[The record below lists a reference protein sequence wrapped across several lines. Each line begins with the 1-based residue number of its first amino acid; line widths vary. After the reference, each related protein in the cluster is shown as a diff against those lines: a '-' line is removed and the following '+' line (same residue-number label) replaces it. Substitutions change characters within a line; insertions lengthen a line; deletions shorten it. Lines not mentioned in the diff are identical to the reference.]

1 MKNIFCD
8 KMTGTTFERPQYE
21 AMKIILEHI
30 CDVNA
35 SVEGA
40 GEVVEVVFEELDRLG
55 RNTAGIKKEL
65 EWYREHNICV
75 RILEIPTTLIE
86 VNEHN
91 KWVMELINQILIEV
105 YAAMAQQELEKRAKR
120 QAEGI
125 AVAKKKGVQFGRK
138 RKEINEEL
146 FAAVY
151 QKWKTGEITARQ
163 AMLEVD
169 LKPNT
174 FYRRVGEYESMVE
187 KVCKLS

>member
-1 MKNIFCD
+1 
-8 KMTGTTFERPQYE
+8 
-21 AMKIILEHI
+21 
-30 CDVNA
+30 
-35 SVEGA
+35 
-40 GEVVEVVFEELDRLG
+40 
-55 RNTAGIKKEL
+55 
-65 EWYREHNICV
+65 
-75 RILEIPTTLIE
+75 
-86 VNEHN
+86 
-91 KWVMELINQILIEV
+91 MELINQILIEV

-138 RKEINEEL
+138 RKEINEEW